1 MYRKSSIFILLLCI
15 QGCAAPAIVTA
26 VGVTSIAVNETTGK
40 SVTDHVVSTA
50 KEKDCRISRWFKG
63 EEVCQEVETVRS
75 SVTVSSPTKPII
87 IDSNSNIKSY
97 EEVLATRR
105 GGTVK

>member
-1 MYRKSSIFILLLCI
+1 MYRKSSIFILLLGI

-40 SVTDHVVSTA
+40 SLTDHVVSTA

-63 EEVCQEVETVRS
+63 EEVCLNTETPQIGHSIAKPDGS
-75 SVTVSSPTKPII
+75 SI
-87 IDSNSNIKSY
+87 IDSY